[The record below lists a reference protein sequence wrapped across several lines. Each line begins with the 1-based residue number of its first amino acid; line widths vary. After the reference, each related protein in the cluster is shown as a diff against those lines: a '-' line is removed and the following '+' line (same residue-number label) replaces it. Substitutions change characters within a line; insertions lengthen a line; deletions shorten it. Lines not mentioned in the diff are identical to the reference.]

1 MVIYNTPRNLV
12 EVLNK
17 ALKAASHTEF
27 YKSNVRTIKTLA
39 DYAQIPSVALKTYRN
54 QKISDILVDPSR
66 IDWIVGSYSG
76 NKLGLTPILESSDQ
90 TETRYDLL
98 SDALKQ
104 SIDINQKIVA
114 VAISSQQKIGFAAEI
129 STILT
134 SLGISTHLVSYT
146 QKELINRFINITRP
160 QIIILLSE
168 HISEN
173 DLPNTVKLCITF
185 RQSHTMTQIPQL
197 DMYLVEEIGFMAHSN
212 DCRNYLPY
220 KDVFYFEQS
229 DDGYLIVSSLNNF
242 TKPLIRIKTGD
253 TIDYIDKS
261 LRFKKLGPA

>member
-1 MVIYNTPRNLV
+1 M
-12 EVLNK
+12 
-17 ALKAASHTEF
+17 
-27 YKSNVRTIKTLA
+27 
-39 DYAQIPSVALKTYRN
+39 
-54 QKISDILVDPSR
+54 
-66 IDWIVGSYSG
+66 
-76 NKLGLTPILESSDQ
+76 TPILESSDQ

-104 SIDINQKIVA
+104 SIDIDQKIVA
-114 VAISSQQKIGFAAEI
+114 VAISSQQKISFAAEI

-185 RQSHTMTQIPQL
+185 RQSHIMTQIPQL

-212 DCRNYLPY
+212 DCINYLPY